1 LRNSFAWPDMNISAT
16 HVLFQLNF
24 PAASG
29 AWSAS
34 RTACKFAP
42 QDVQNLMSSP

>member
-1 LRNSFAWPDMNISAT
+1 MNISAT

-29 AWSAS
+29 SLERLTHRLEVRAAG
-34 RTACKFAP
+34 RAKLYVVT
-42 QDVQNLMSSP
+42 LI